1 MDKLK
6 LHSPD
11 LTQANIE
18 KLAELFPNCVTEARD
33 EQGKVRR
40 AIDFDQLRQELSSQI
55 VDGPQ
60 ERYQL
65 NWPGKREALLLANA
79 PIAKTLRPC
88 REESVDFDTTR
99 NLFIEGDNL
108 DALKLLQETYLNK
121 VKMIYIDP
129 PYNTGN
135 DFIYE
140 DDFSRDTASYLLQS
154 NQTDV
159 SGNRLVVNPEAS
171 GRHHSDWLSMIYS
184 RLRIARNLL
193 AQDGAIFI
201 SIDDTEQAN
210 LRKIC
215 DEVFGEHNFIANFVW
230 KRKAGGGDDSGQVAT
245 EHEYIVCYARDIGK
259 TVLANIEHESPAMTA
274 KYNRSENGRRYYLE
288 RLDKTSLT
296 YSESMDFRIEC
307 PDGSFVRPIQPDP
320 NNPTTAWRWGKKAVA
335 DRRSELEFVQD
346 EKSGEWRVYTRTWE
360 SLDGVTP
367 RSLLVEKEH
376 GRNRD
381 GTQELT
387 DLLGPKVF
395 NNPKPTKLLVHLVK
409 IGASAQNAIVLDFFA
424 GSGSLAHAV
433 LLASAQDGIARRAIS
448 VQLGAPTGRSDYP
461 TIAAISKERIRR
473 AGQRIQ
479 DELASKNVA
488 RAIDVGFRALRIDGS
503 NMNDVFYTPDA
514 VTQDA
519 LFGQVDN
526 IRPDRTPEDLLFQ
539 VLLDWGVDL
548 GLPIARQIIAG
559 KTVFFV
565 DQDALAACFDIG
577 VDEEFVKDLA
587 KREPLRA
594 VFRDA
599 GFASDSVKINVEQ
612 IFKLMSPATELKT
625 I

>member
-1 MDKLK
+1 MEKLK

-11 LTQANIE
+11 LTQANID
-18 KLAELFPNCVTEARD
+18 KLAQLFPNSVTESRD
-33 EQGKVRR
+33 ERGQLRR
-40 AIDFDQLRQELSSQI
+40 AVDFDQLRQELSSSI
-55 VDGPQ
+55 VEGPQ

-88 REESVDFDTTR
+88 RDESVGFDTTR

-140 DDFSRDTASYLLQS
+140 DDFAEDSEIYLARS
-154 NQTDV
+154 NQKDE
-159 SGNRLVVNPEAS
+159 SGNRLVVNPEQS
-171 GRHHSDWLSMIYS
+171 GRHHSDWLTMIYS
-184 RLRIARNLL
+184 RLRLARNLL
-193 AQDGAIFI
+193 TEDGAIFI
-201 SIDDTEQAN
+201 SIDDTEHAN
-210 LRKIC
+210 LRKVC
-215 DEVFGEHNFIANFVW
+215 DEVFGDDNFIANFIW

-245 EHEYIVCYARDIGK
+245 EHEYILCYGRDVAK
-259 TVLANIEHESPAMTA
+259 TKLSRIEHESPAMTA

-296 YSESMDFRIEC
+296 YSASMDFAIEC
-307 PDGSFVRPIQPDP
+307 PDGTLISPVQPDP
-320 NNPTTAWRWGKKAVA
+320 SNPTTAWRWSKKAVGE
-335 DRRSELEFVQD
+335 RRSELEFLKD
-346 EKSGEWRVYTRTWE
+346 EKTNEWRVYTRTWE

-387 DLLGPKVF
+387 TLIGPKVF
-395 NNPKPTKLLVHLVK
+395 NNPKPTKLLRHLVK
-409 IGASAQNAIVLDFFA
+409 IGASSEDAIVLDFFA
-424 GSGSLAHAV
+424 GSCSLAHAA
-433 LLASAQDGIARRAIS
+433 LLASSEDGIRRRTVSI
-448 VQLGAPTGRSDYP
+448 QLPAPTDRADFP
-461 TIAAISKERIRR
+461 TIAEISKERLRR
-473 AGQRIQ
+473 AGQQ
-479 DELASKNVA
+479 VA
-488 RAIDVGFRALRIDGS
+488 NNATSANRSQLDIGFRVLKIDSS
-503 NMNDVFYTPDA
+503 NMNEVYYTPDA
-514 VTQDA
+514 ITQD
-519 LFGQVDN
+519 LLGSHVDN
-526 IRPDRTPEDLLFQ
+526 VRPDRTPEDLLFQ

-548 GLPIARQIIAG
+548 GLPIQSESIAG

-565 DQDALAACFDIG
+565 DGNALAACFDIG
-577 VDEEFVKDLA
+577 IDEEFVKLLA
-587 KREPLRA
+587 KREPLRV

-599 GFASDSVKINVEQ
+599 GFTSDSVKINVEQ
-612 IFKLMSPATELKT
+612 IFKLMSPSTEVKT
-625 I
+625 L